1 MWIANFFVAGSITM
15 VAPFIS
21 LYIESLGNFSDAYVQ
36 TWSGWVFG
44 VTFMTAFIFSP
55 IWGRFGDKHGRKPIL
70 IISASG
76 LGLSILLMGFAT
88 SVWQLFL
95 LRLFMGV
102 FTGFIPTS
110 QALISTQTPK
120 KIAGRV
126 LGTLQ
131 TGSITGTLM
140 GPLLGGVLADSFGYA
155 NSFKWT
161 SVTIF
166 ISAMIV
172 AIGVKE
178 IRIQFADDAKEYKSY
193 SSKEVLQ
200 HIIKQPVLFVVMLIS
215 ALIQVAHF
223 SIQPILS
230 LYVAELHGSANI
242 AFFSG
247 MTFSAAG
254 LGNLLMTRRWGRLG
268 DRIGYIKIMIGLLFM
283 AGVVY
288 FPGAFVTNI
297 WQLIILRFLLGV
309 SIGGIIPV
317 RIAYIRQ
324 EAPLSMQ
331 GEVLGYNTSLR
342 FLGNVIGPALGG
354 ILSSFFGF
362 SGVFFVTS
370 SLLIICGI
378 ILLSTWWKYEQFEKR
393 TRSAMR

>member
-1 MWIANFFVAGSITM
+1 FNQIIISDIFKVAKQNGKRGYNIDFDETSVKRNLAIMWIANFFVAGSITM
-15 VAPFIS
+15 VAQLIS
-21 LYIESLGNFSDAYVQ
+21 LYIAARVIFSDAYVQ

-102 FTGFIPTS
+102 LTGFIPTS

-140 GPLLGGVLADSFGYA
+140 GPLLGGVLADAFGYA
-155 NSFKWT
+155 NSFKWP

-242 AFFSG
+242 AFFSC

-324 EAPLSMQ
+324 EAPL
-331 GEVLGYNTSLR
+331 
-342 FLGNVIGPALGG
+342 
-354 ILSSFFGF
+354 
-362 SGVFFVTS
+362 
-370 SLLIICGI
+370 
-378 ILLSTWWKYEQFEKR
+378 
-393 TRSAMR
+393 